1 MATVHQMADAAHW
14 TTDAETGAYGPLRAF
29 DLSVP
34 HAAADAA
41 PHAAR
46 AHVRA
51 AVPAVVEEPT
61 GKLELMPPG
70 PSVHVQELAMY
81 DDYINYYGFPREL
94 GFIRVK
100 RLDGVGEADCL
111 LEVIIP
117 RISADGSAAQFR
129 VGAVPGQTML
139 SMFKRN
145 RGAPRLAQPLR
156 GLARGN

>member
-1 MATVHQMADAAHW
+1 MADAAHW

-61 GKLELMPPG
+61 GKLELM
-70 PSVHVQELAMY
+70 SQLQILT
-81 DDYINYYGFPREL
+81 DYVAHIEREC
-94 GFIRVK
+94 K
-100 RLDGVGEADCL
+100 
-111 LEVIIP
+111 
-117 RISADGSAAQFR
+117 
-129 VGAVPGQTML
+129 
-139 SMFKRN
+139 
-145 RGAPRLAQPLR
+145 
-156 GLARGN
+156 